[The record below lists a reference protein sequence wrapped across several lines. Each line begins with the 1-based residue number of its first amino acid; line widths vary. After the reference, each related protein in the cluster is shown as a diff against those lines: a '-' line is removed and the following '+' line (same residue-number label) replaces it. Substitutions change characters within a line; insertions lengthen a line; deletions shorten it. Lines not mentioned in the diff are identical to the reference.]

1 MVRYQRYHQLKKP
14 SLLIKQQADEDS
26 QTLIF
31 EFGNNNF
38 FYCKKPKFVFL
49 FLLVLLSCCLVFA
62 PHLFTLYTF
71 AVGNDGYFFDTARDY
86 VPICASITPGNI
98 CCDRSSIRSDVC
110 FMEGDIRTHSIS
122 KSIYLYSSKNIS
134 NGRKLQKQ
142 KAEEIVQHE
151 KIKPYTRKWE
161 RNTMERIDELNLFA
175 VKKSM
180 PRKNKADSNPCQV
193 KHSVPAVFFSNG
205 GLTGNVYH
213 EFNDGI
219 LPLFITSQ
227 HLKKQ
232 VVFVIVEYHEW
243 WFTKYE
249 NILSQLTD
257 YPVIDYFSDNRTH
270 CFPEAIV
277 GLQIHDEL
285 AVDRSLMQGKNTSI
299 RDFRELLDRAYWPRI
314 SGLLDEEEAELKA
327 NMSSLPPWL
336 SSLREEEEEIK
347 QAELKTKP
355 KLVIISR
362 NGSRSIN
369 NEEEMVE
376 LAEAIGFQV
385 EILYPNPRTELA
397 KIYRVLNS
405 SDVMIGVHG
414 AAMTHFMFMKPGSV
428 FIQVIPL
435 GTDWAAETYYGDPSI
450 KLGLEYIPYKILP
463 KESSLYGKYNEDDP
477 VLADPDSVNAKGWE
491 YTKKIYLDGQSVD
504 LNLQRFRKRLVRAY
518 EYMQLRKRHGSH

>member
-14 SLLIKQQADEDS
+14 SLLIKQQQQQGDEDS

-31 EFGNNNF
+31 EFGNNNY

-71 AVGNDGYFFDTARDY
+71 AVGNDGYFFDTTRDY

-110 FMEGDIRTHSIS
+110 FMKGDIRTHSIS

-142 KAEEIVQHE
+142 KGEVIIQHE

-161 RNTMERIDELNLFA
+161 KNTMERIDELDLFA
-175 VKKSM
+175 VKKSK
-180 PRKNKADSNPCQV
+180 KNKADSNPCQV

-257 YPVIDYFSDNRTH
+257 YPVIDYFADNRTH

-285 AVDRSLMQGKNTSI
+285 AVDSSLMQGKNTSI

-327 NMSSLPPWL
+327 NMSSLPPWMA
-336 SSLREEEEEIK
+336 SLREEEEEIK
-347 QAELKTKP
+347 QADLKTKP

-362 NGSRSIN
+362 NGS
-369 NEEEMVE
+369 
-376 LAEAIGFQV
+376 
-385 EILYPNPRTELA
+385 
-397 KIYRVLNS
+397 
-405 SDVMIGVHG
+405 
-414 AAMTHFMFMKPGSV
+414 
-428 FIQVIPL
+428 
-435 GTDWAAETYYGDPSI
+435 
-450 KLGLEYIPYKILP
+450 
-463 KESSLYGKYNEDDP
+463 
-477 VLADPDSVNAKGWE
+477 SVNAKGWE

-504 LNLQRFRKRLVRAY
+504 LNLRRFRKRLVRAY
-518 EYMQLRKRHGSH
+518 EYMQRRKRHGAH